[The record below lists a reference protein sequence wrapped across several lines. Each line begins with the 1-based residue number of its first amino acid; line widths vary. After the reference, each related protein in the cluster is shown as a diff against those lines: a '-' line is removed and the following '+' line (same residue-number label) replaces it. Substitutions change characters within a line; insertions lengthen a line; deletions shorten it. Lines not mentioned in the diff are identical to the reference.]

1 MRKIHLDKF
10 IDRPAVEKVSLMF
23 VEENKICD
31 GCDSPNVRCA
41 SIRTLGDGVT
51 TFNVV
56 VICQDC
62 VEGILESLDPSIMRD
77 RKLNKLL
84 DGND

>member
-1 MRKIHLDKF
+1 MRKIHLEKF
-10 IDRPAVEKVSLMF
+10 IDRPEVEKASLLF

-31 GCDSPNVRCA
+31 GCDSYNVRCA
-41 SIRTLGDGVT
+41 SISTLGNHVMI
-51 TFNVV
+51 
-56 VICQDC
+56 ICQDC

-77 RKLNKLL
+77 IKLNKLL